1 MQSVQLDLPGHH
13 CLGILSATSKENA
26 ACAPEE
32 TLPSSLAS
40 PPTEQLPERGGWGGT
55 TQAKAAALLQAS
67 LSTKVLVSGLEP
79 CLEDKQTESWQR
91 SREGFWETRE
101 QPLNI

>member
-40 PPTEQLPERGGWGGT
+40 PPTELLPERGGWGGT
-55 TQAKAAALLQAS
+55 TDAKAAALLQAS
-67 LSTKVLVSGLEP
+67 LSTQCWCQGWSRVWKTNRLRSGREAEKV
-79 CLEDKQTESWQR
+79 
-91 SREGFWETRE
+91 
-101 QPLNI
+101 

>member
-1 MQSVQLDLPGHH
+1 MLPVPQRKHYH
-13 CLGILSATSKENA
+13 LLWLLLQQNYFQC
-26 ACAPEE
+26 
-32 TLPSSLAS
+32 
-40 PPTEQLPERGGWGGT
+40 GGWGGT

-91 SREGFWETRE
+91 SREGLDKHLLEGGKPPNNRDINYSVMSVE
-101 QPLNI
+101 